1 MSEHDFH
8 EILRMFDTFLTL
20 IENPS
25 VYEETNTENVV
36 KSFQCA
42 QFIEITIAKALEIGK
57 ERVLENN
64 LHSRW
69 LKEGRSNL
77 YKCSELKNACDKLLE
92 IYLKDSIVSTDVVDE
107 FLKLYIQYCGSDRL
121 NVFLKRILINGV
133 CMNIVIESLEKLGVP
148 ASNIQDDAL
157 IMSWEFLIG
166 SGNEYEVLEYI
177 YKMSNDGLHSKL
189 VKIAV
194 NLDNHSKIKQLIIQV
209 LSNRLVQNDANVCL
223 ALVDIKK
230 KSLWK
235 LMQNKNL
242 EFYTNFL
249 DSIFYFAR
257 KMEYDP
263 IKNHWT
269 SKYEFQYDHLVK
281 LVEMLLDGPED
292 ISETIYNRVQLVK
305 THPNGTIWHKI
316 ENDIRW

>member
-1 MSEHDFH
+1 MSELDFH
-8 EILRMFDTFLTL
+8 EILRMFDTFIVL
-20 IENPS
+20 IENS
-25 VYEETNTENVV
+25 NVHEETNVENVA

-42 QFIEITIAKALEIGK
+42 QFIEITIDKAYEIGK

-64 LHSRW
+64 LHSHW

-77 YKCSELKNACDKLLE
+77 YKCSELKHACDKLLE
-92 IYLKDSIVSTDVVDE
+92 IYLKDSIISTDIVDE
-107 FLKLYIQYCGSDRL
+107 FLKLYVQYCGSERL
-121 NVFLKRILINGV
+121 NVFLKRILTNGV

-148 ASNIQDDAL
+148 ASNMQDDAL

-166 SGNEYEVLEYI
+166 NGNEYEVLDYI
-177 YKMSNDGLHSKL
+177 YKMSNDGFNLKL

-209 LSNRLVQNDANVCL
+209 LSNRLVKNDANVCL
-223 ALVDIKK
+223 ALVGIEK
-230 KSLWK
+230 KSLWT
-235 LMQNKNL
+235 LMRNKNM

-257 KMEYDP
+257 NMEYDP
-263 IKNHWT
+263 IKNHWI

-281 LVEMLLDGPED
+281 LVETLLDGPED

-316 ENDIRW
+316 ENDIR